1 MAITAAASEL
11 DPLLKDLWLLARREA
26 TRRCSS
32 DLSPD
37 DVAQEVLMAFVQQR
51 TAVRDPRAWVTSV
64 TRRVAFKLDAR
75 NQRCV
80 PSTVE
85 TDIAPPIPSNLR
97 IDLRRALGQLDART
111 LKLLSWTIRGETHL
125 EIAARLG
132 CARRDIGTLVH
143 RARQRTAALAGVDL
157 RKKTRVSKARF
168 VSKARVVSKARIK
181 DTSKLGALVRPSICL
196 EVSNAANP
204 EGEEAR
210 RCGRPHSARR
220 GVGVDPGNGGT

>member
-11 DPLLKDLWLLARREA
+11 DPLLKDLWHLARREA
-26 TRRCSS
+26 TRRCPC

-75 NQRCV
+75 NQRRV
-80 PSTVE
+80 VSTVE

-97 IDLRRALGQLDART
+97 IDLRRAMGQLDART
-111 LKLLSWTIRGETHL
+111 LKLLSWTMHGETHL

-132 CARRDIGTLVH
+132 CARGDIGTLVQ

-157 RKKTRVSKARF
+157 RSKTRVSKART
-168 VSKARVVSKARIK
+168 VSKARIK
-181 DTSKLGALVRPSICL
+181 DTSK
-196 EVSNAANP
+196 
-204 EGEEAR
+204 
-210 RCGRPHSARR
+210 
-220 GVGVDPGNGGT
+220 

>member
-111 LKLLSWTIRGETHL
+111 LKLLSWTMRGETHL

-132 CARRDIGTLVH
+132 CARGHIGTLVH

-157 RKKTRVSKARF
+157 RAKTRV
-168 VSKARVVSKARIK
+168 KARVVSKARIK
-181 DTSKLGALVRPSICL
+181 DTSKLGALVRPSIGL

-210 RCGRPHSARR
+210 RCGRPYSARR